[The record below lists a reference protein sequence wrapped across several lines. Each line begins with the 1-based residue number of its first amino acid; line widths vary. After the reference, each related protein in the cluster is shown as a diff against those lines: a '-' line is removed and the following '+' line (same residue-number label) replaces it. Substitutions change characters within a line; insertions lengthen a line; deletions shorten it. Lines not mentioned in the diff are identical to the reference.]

1 MAHRSY
7 THKHKPTRNT
17 DRYNKNTNRQKYIQ
31 APTLERKTDRTRRK
45 ITTTLHRRYNYWF
58 TSQQRVRQFQ
68 TSPNSWLVWHS
79 HTGSLPF
86 SSVGQVSAFMLLAHD
101 GALPGC
107 KIVKSSRIL
116 RRSSTRAGFC
126 SKDVPNFGDISLEAN
141 QNLFRKVLHKF
152 NPAWPSLGISRK
164 VLHLS

>member
-86 SSVGQVSAFMLLAHD
+86 SSAGQVSVRFFRVVGLCL
-101 GALPGC
+101 GA
-107 KIVKSSRIL
+107 
-116 RRSSTRAGFC
+116 RSSKSRRIFASQNADLILLQRLT
-126 SKDVPNFGDISLEAN
+126 VPNFSDVCLEAD
-141 QNLFRKVLHKF
+141 QHLFRKALLNQEHVLLQL
-152 NPAWPSLGISRK
+152 PPSFCLY
-164 VLHLS
+164 LS